1 MGLDSNL
8 RQILAETSNFSLAK
22 STWSSYRTAKR
33 QWDKF
38 GQETGSV
45 TTLPTT
51 QDIALSFTAWLLNR
65 GVGTSTIKTYLAG
78 LRQAHLS
85 QGLNPPKLHSDL
97 TSQVLQGK
105 FNLDNLERIKQRK
118 PARLPVTITL
128 LKILRLELKK
138 TSLHPTDQKLLWA
151 VSLIAFSGA
160 FRPGELLTSKEW
172 RFDAAVN
179 LLRKDIKKTSITL
192 EGETVP
198 ILQIKLKAEKQ
209 NKKGGFNLVDVY
221 GSGGKLCPF
230 QAFEEWEKAA
240 PPSARS
246 GPAFCRHNGAALTK
260 SYFNKVLKL
269 TLQKHTE
276 GLNGFISGHS
286 FRIGIASLLGTLGH
300 HESDIMAAGRWSSNA
315 YSSYLKL
322 PRTKRLFI
330 ARQIS
335 STLS

>member
-1 MGLDSNL
+1 MK
-8 RQILAETSNFSLAK
+8 RVLAETSNYSLAK
-22 STWSSYRTAKR
+22 STWSSYRTAKK

-38 GQETGSV
+38 GQETGSI
-45 TTLPTT
+45 TTLPAT
-51 QDIALSFTAWLLNR
+51 QETALSFTAWLLNR
-65 GVGTSTIKTYLAG
+65 GVSTSTIKTYLAG
-78 LRQAHLS
+78 LRQAHLAR
-85 QGLNPPKLHSDL
+85 GLNPPKLQSDL
-97 TSQVLQGK
+97 TGQVLQGK
-105 FNLDNLERIKQRK
+105 LHLDNLERIKKKK
-118 PARLPVTITL
+118 PTRLPVTITL

-172 RFDAAVN
+172 RFDSAVN
-179 LLRKDIKKTSITL
+179 LLGKDIRKSTITL

-209 NKKGGFNLVDVY
+209 NRKGGCNLVDVY
-221 GSGGKLCPF
+221 GSGGNLCPV
-230 QAFEEWEKAA
+230 QAFEDWKVSA
-240 PPSARS
+240 PPSDRN
-246 GPAFCRHNGAALTK
+246 GPAFCKQNGAALTK
-260 SYFNKVLKL
+260 SYFNKILKL

-286 FRIGIASLLGTLGH
+286 FRIGIASLLGVLGH

-315 YSSYLKL
+315 YATYLKL

-335 STLS
+335 SSLL